1 MKKTWPLDT
10 AVSFDPYY
18 GEPNRDGD
26 QGYEI
31 LPDGKVIVRVKA
43 PGAKEVALDQF
54 GRMHP
59 SPLKATACGRARW
72 IWAGASSISF

>member
-1 MKKTWPLDT
+1 MKKQWPLDT

-31 LPDGKVIVRVKA
+31 LPICDIE
-43 PGAKEVALDQF
+43 P
-54 GRMHP
+54 
-59 SPLKATACGRARW
+59 
-72 IWAGASSISF
+72 